1 MAAERTQTAPAQ
13 AAPAQ
18 APGSDV
24 PPSGPPTL
32 PEITPGGPGS
42 DERKLVTGAGAAVA
56 AIGLPAGIIAYLAV
70 GWSGV
75 ASAAVGLSFVWVL
88 FGGSAL
94 LLARAARQRDDGIA
108 TLAAGALIRL
118 PLYLVTLSLLNQLSW
133 VHGRSLALAT
143 AAAVAVTL
151 AYELW
156 LIARSPRMFW
166 IDPEAVRPSAVS
178 NATRS

>member
-1 MAAERTQTAPAQ
+1 MTADSTQVVATGARGTDASRAAMDVVQ
-13 AAPAQ
+13 
-18 APGSDV
+18 PG
-24 PPSGPPTL
+24 T
-32 PEITPGGPGS
+32 
-42 DERKLVTGAGAAVA
+42 DERRLVTGAAAAVA
-56 AIGLPAGIIAYLAV
+56 AVGLPAGVLAYLAA
-70 GWSGV
+70 GWNGV
-75 ASAAVGLSFVWVL
+75 LSAMVGLGLVWVL

-94 LLARAARQRDDGIA
+94 LLVRAARRREAGIA
-108 TLAAGALIRL
+108 ILVVGALGRL
-118 PLYLVTLSLLNQLSW
+118 VLYLVVLSLLNQLSW

-151 AYELW
+151 AHELW

>member
-1 MAAERTQTAPAQ
+1 MAADQSPLAATTTREADGHGTSAPVIA
-13 AAPAQ
+13 
-18 APGSDV
+18 GR
-24 PPSGPPTL
+24 
-32 PEITPGGPGS
+32 
-42 DERKLVTGAGAAVA
+42 DERALVVGATTAVA
-56 AIGLPAGIIAYLAV
+56 VVGLPAGSIAYLVA
-70 GWSGV
+70 GWNGA
-75 ASAAVGLSFVWVL
+75 ASAVIGLVFVWVL
-88 FGGSAL
+88 FAGSAL
-94 LLARAARQRDDGIA
+94 LLVRAARQHRAGIA
-108 TLAAGALIRL
+108 LLVVGAAVRL
-118 PLYLVTLSLLNQLSW
+118 VLYLVVLILLSQLSW

>member
-1 MAAERTQTAPAQ
+1 MAADPTQFVPMDARGTDARETPSPVVPGRDERT
-13 AAPAQ
+13 
-18 APGSDV
+18 
-24 PPSGPPTL
+24 
-32 PEITPGGPGS
+32 
-42 DERKLVTGAGAAVA
+42 LVTGASVAIAVV
-56 AIGLPAGIIAYLAV
+56 GLPAGSIAYLVA
-70 GWSGV
+70 GWNGV
-75 ASAAVGLSFVWVL
+75 VSAMVGLGFVWVL

-94 LLARAARQRDDGIA
+94 LLVRAARQRRAGIA
-108 TLAAGALIRL
+108 TLVVGAVARVV
-118 PLYLVTLSLLNQLSW
+118 LYLVVLTLLSQLSW

>member
-1 MAAERTQTAPAQ
+1 MAADPTPFVPMDTRGTAARETPGPVAPGRDERT
-13 AAPAQ
+13 
-18 APGSDV
+18 
-24 PPSGPPTL
+24 
-32 PEITPGGPGS
+32 
-42 DERKLVTGAGAAVA
+42 LVTGASVAIAVV
-56 AIGLPAGIIAYLAV
+56 GLPAGSIAYLVA
-70 GWSGV
+70 GWNGV
-75 ASAAVGLSFVWVL
+75 VSALVGLGFVWVL

-94 LLARAARQRDDGIA
+94 LLVRAAQQRRAGIA
-108 TLAAGALIRL
+108 TLVVGAAVRL
-118 PLYLVTLSLLNQLSW
+118 VLYLVALTLLSQLSW

>member
-1 MAAERTQTAPAQ
+1 MAADPSRVAVPDTPEADGRGTSDGAVAVRD
-13 AAPAQ
+13 AVV
-18 APGSDV
+18 PGR
-24 PPSGPPTL
+24 
-32 PEITPGGPGS
+32 
-42 DERKLVTGAGAAVA
+42 DERALVAGATAAVVA
-56 AIGLPAGIIAYLAV
+56 VGVPAGSIAYLAV
-70 GWSGV
+70 GWDAV
-75 ASAAVGLSFVWVL
+75 LSAMVGLLFVWLL

-94 LLARAARQRDDGIA
+94 LLVRAARQRRAGIA
-108 TLAAGALIRL
+108 ILVVGAAVRL
-118 PLYLVTLSLLNQLSW
+118 VLYLVVLTLLNQLSW